1 MFFKICFSIFHLGQL
16 QESWTS
22 AFSTVVEGL
31 SYIRGGFVSWFQRAY
46 RMLEDG
52 LGRGLRGLIVR
63 WREGSWFQG
72 AYCTLKDCFGDGFR
86 GLMVCWGGMVHGQEG
101 DWLR

>member
-1 MFFKICFSIFHLGQL
+1 
-16 QESWTS
+16 
-22 AFSTVVEGL
+22 
-31 SYIRGGFVSWFQRAY
+31 
-46 RMLEDG
+46 MLEDG